1 MNPAAASDVL
11 STRLAQELLHS
22 PLLMRLSYIGLD
34 GSPRVVPIGYVWD
47 GKDLIVCT
55 AEKAPKVRALAA
67 NPRVAATIDTDS
79 QPPHILLIRG
89 TAATEM
95 VDGIPPEYLDASK
108 KYIPPEQ
115 WLAFDR
121 QVRGLYKR
129 MARIRITPEWAKL
142 IDFETTLP
150 VAVERL
156 VAAQAD

>member
-1 MNPAAASDVL
+1 MTRSAGNVL
-11 STRLAQELLHS
+11 STPLAQELLHS
-22 PLLMRLSYIGLD
+22 PLLMRLAYIGLD
-34 GSPRVVPIGYVWD
+34 GYPRVVPIGYVWD

-89 TAATEM
+89 TASTEM
-95 VDGIPPEYLDASK
+95 VDGVPSEYLDASK
-108 KYIPPEQ
+108 KSLPQEQ
-115 WLAFDR
+115 WSAFER

-129 MARIRITPEWAKL
+129 MARIRISPEWAKL

-150 VAVERL
+150 VAVEQL
-156 VAAQAD
+156 VAQQAD